1 MRSVFHTTCLVLSL
15 SACGGNQ
22 TSTTDTPT
30 PTTPQKSSAT
40 SSSST
45 STSTTTTTS
54 VPAFTDIQND
64 ILNVSCVNC
73 HTAFSSYDGISNYVV
88 AGDSASSS
96 LYTMTTSGRMP
107 QGGTALSSD
116 LQDKLK
122 AWIDAGAKND

>member
-30 PTTPQKSSAT
+30 TTTSQKSSAT
-40 SSSST
+40 SS
-45 STSTTTTTS
+45 TSTTTTTTA
-54 VPAFTDIQND
+54 PAFTDIQNT
-64 ILNVSCVNC
+64 ILNPSCVDC
-73 HTAFSSYDGISNYVV
+73 HNSFSSYDGISNYVV

-96 LYTMTTSGRMP
+96 LYTMITSGRMP
-107 QGGTALSSD
+107 RGGAALSSD